1 MLQGAEEILKSK
13 GNYSLYL
20 IRSVSF
26 QTKTKKTYL
35 IQWGKVNFSAQEAK
49 NERNYLHLKLNN
61 NVIFKVQKYKRLL
74 QLEYLF
80 HLGWLLSQ
88 YF

>member
-35 IQWGKVNFSAQEAK
+35 IQ
-49 NERNYLHLKLNN
+49 
-61 NVIFKVQKYKRLL
+61 
-74 QLEYLF
+74 
-80 HLGWLLSQ
+80 
-88 YF
+88 